1 MKKISWI
8 VSIFLGIIA
17 VSSCAKQNTGCQ
29 SVAPATEK
37 KIMDSF
43 CVANNINY
51 IEHSSGLM
59 YQIINP
65 GSGFPISQNSIIY
78 VAYTGKLLDN
88 TVFETFDARTEP
100 DPSKKAF
107 YMNGII
113 DGWKIGVPLIKKG
126 GRILLVIPS
135 AYAYGCIGGGTKIP
149 PNSPLY
155 FDITLVD
162 VQ

>member
-17 VSSCAKQNTGCQ
+17 FSSCAKQNTGCQ
-29 SVAPATEK
+29 AVAPSTEK
-37 KIMDSF
+37 KVMDSF
-43 CVANNINY
+43 CIRNNITY
-51 IEHSSGLM
+51 TEHSTGLM
-59 YQIINP
+59 YQVINP
-65 GSGFPISQNSIIY
+65 GAGVTPNQNSAVYIR
-78 VAYTGKLLDN
+78 YTGTLLDG
-88 TVFETFDARTEP
+88 TVFDSQT
-100 DPSKKAF
+100 DPAKTGWFLS
-107 YMNGII
+107 GLI
-113 DGWKIGVPLIKKG
+113 DGWKIGLPLIKKG